1 MQKWFSPPH
10 LGTHRARDYKVLQ
23 YEPLAN
29 ERELCN
35 TLCHLYVGLHI
46 PALTARQFY
55 LLLTQLSES
64 FSMLWN
70 LTNTI
75 TGFGV
80 PDALSI
86 QALTSCLNL
95 LARWHTSYSEGH
107 FRLCCTAVLTL
118 DALRCS

>member
-35 TLCHLYVGLHI
+35 TILCHLYVGLHI

-64 FSMLWN
+64 FSMLYKHD
-70 LTNTI
+70 
-75 TGFGV
+75 GV
-80 PDALSI
+80 PDARCI
-86 QALTSCLNL
+86 QALTSHLNL

-107 FRLCCTAVLTL
+107 FRLCWAVSKL
-118 DALRCS
+118 DALRYS